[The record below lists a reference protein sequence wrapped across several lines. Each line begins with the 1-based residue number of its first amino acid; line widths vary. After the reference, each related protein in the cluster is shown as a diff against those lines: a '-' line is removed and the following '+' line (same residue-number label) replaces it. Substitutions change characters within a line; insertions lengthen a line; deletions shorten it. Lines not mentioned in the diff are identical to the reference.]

1 MRSSYWNLL
10 FVRAT
15 WKASERA
22 DLQTLTFVPQSS
34 ALTRFHV
41 GPASG
46 KMAHHPLG
54 SRSGTSEMR
63 RHAAHRRRRR
73 LQGLQSYKTSSQQW
87 FVEKQNSL
95 KRRVP
100 TAGYVRAFFTQWL
113 KYNGMF
119 PLICVINQLSFHFH
133 SEKESMMRVVVLGLD
148 YLENI

>member
-1 MRSSYWNLL
+1 MVLTEEDGGYKDSKAIKLHRNSDL
-10 FVRAT
+10 
-15 WKASERA
+15 WK
-22 DLQTLTFVPQSS
+22 
-34 ALTRFHV
+34 
-41 GPASG
+41 
-46 KMAHHPLG
+46 
-54 SRSGTSEMR
+54 
-63 RHAAHRRRRR
+63 
-73 LQGLQSYKTSSQQW
+73 
-87 FVEKQNSL
+87 KQNSL